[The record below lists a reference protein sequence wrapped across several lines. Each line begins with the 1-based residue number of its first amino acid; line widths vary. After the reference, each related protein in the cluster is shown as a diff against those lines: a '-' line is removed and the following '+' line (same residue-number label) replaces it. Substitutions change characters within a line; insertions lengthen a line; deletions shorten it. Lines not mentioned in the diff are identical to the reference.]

1 MGQKQHASKESV
13 HNPEMSSGMLLVR
26 VAVKNLF
33 WNWEG
38 KGGFRC
44 LLLYLFYSLVLRCP
58 LEAEASSARFF

>member
-13 HNPEMSSGMLLVR
+13 QNPEMSSGMLLVR
-26 VAVKNLF
+26 VAVKSLF
-33 WNWEG
+33 WNWGE

-58 LEAEASSARFF
+58 LEAEASSARLF